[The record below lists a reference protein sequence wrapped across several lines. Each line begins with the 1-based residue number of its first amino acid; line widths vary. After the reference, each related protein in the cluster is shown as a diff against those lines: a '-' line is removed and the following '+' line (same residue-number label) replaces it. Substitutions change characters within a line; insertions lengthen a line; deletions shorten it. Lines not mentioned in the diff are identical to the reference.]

1 MSASDDRMG
10 GRASGPAA
18 HPGPPSPHG
27 PGGMAPGEKPKNLGG
42 TLSRVW
48 RYLARFR
55 AGVVLVVAC
64 SALSTL
70 FSIVGPKVLGDATTE
85 LFSGL
90 TAMVAGTGEV
100 DFAAVGRVLATALC
114 IYLASCGFRI
124 VQEWAMAGVV
134 QRVCYTLRRDVLAKL
149 DRLPLSFFERTP
161 TGDVLSRVANDVD
174 TFGQGLSQA
183 AGQAVS
189 SVTSVVGITAIMLLI
204 SPQLTVVVLLTL
216 PLSALAAALV
226 VRRSQR
232 HFRAQQR
239 LLGVIDAQVEETFSG
254 HDVVKAFCR
263 EPAFLESF
271 RSTNESLADASW
283 KSQFLSSLLRPAT
296 QLVGNL
302 GYVAVAVYGAALAA
316 GGSIAVGDIQAFLQ
330 YVRNFTQPV
339 SQLAQVGNMIQSMA
353 AAAERVFELLDAK
366 EESPASGGFEGTGEL
381 EGPVRGE
388 VVFDHVRFGYVE
400 GSPVIR
406 DFSCRVEPGQTVA
419 IVGPTGAGKTTLVKL
434 LMRFYDVDGGSIALD
449 GVDVRSYD
457 RHSLRSAFA
466 MVLQDAW
473 LFSGTVRENIRF
485 GRPDATDEE
494 VEAAARAARADHFIQ
509 TLPGGYDTVLDE
521 DAANISQGQRQ
532 LLTIARAVLADRPLL
547 ILDEATSSVDT
558 RTERLI
564 QRAMDDLMRGRT
576 SFVIAHRLSTVRDAD
591 LILVMEGGD
600 IMESGTHE
608 ELLARRGIYASL
620 YTKQFASVDE
630 SMAELDG

>member
-1 MSASDDRMG
+1 MIAPD
-10 GRASGPAA
+10 GRARGRADGPAA
-18 HPGPPSPHG
+18 RPGPPSPHG
-27 PGGMAPGEKPKNLGG
+27 PGGMVAGEKAKDLGG
-42 TLSRVW
+42 ALARVW
-48 RYLARFR
+48 RHLARFR
-55 AGVVLVVAC
+55 AGLALAVAF

-70 FSIVGPKVLGDATTE
+70 FSILGPKVLGDATTE

-90 TAMVAGTGEV
+90 EAVVARTGDV
-100 DFAAVGRVLATALC
+100 DFAAVGRILAIALC
-114 IYLASCGFRI
+114 VYLASCGFRV
-124 VQEWAMAGVV
+124 VQEWVTAGVV
-134 QRVCYTLRRDVLAKL
+134 QRVCYGLRRDVAAKL

-161 TGDVLSRVANDVD
+161 TGDVMSRVANDVD
-174 TFGQGLSQA
+174 TLGQGLSQA

-189 SVTSVVGITAIMLLI
+189 SVTSVAGITAVMLAI
-204 SPQLTVVVLLTL
+204 SPRLTLVVLLTL

-226 VRRSQR
+226 VKRSQR

-254 HDVVKAFCR
+254 HDVVRAFRR
-263 EPAFLESF
+263 EAAFLDRF
-271 RSTNESLADASW
+271 RETNDGLADASW

-302 GYVAVAVYGAALAA
+302 GYVGVAVYGAALAA
-316 GGSIAVGDIQAFLQ
+316 GGSVAVGDIQAFLQ

-339 SQLAQVGNMIQSMA
+339 SQLAQVGNMVQSMA
-353 AAAERVFELLDAK
+353 AAAERVFELLDAP
-366 EESPASGGFEGTGEL
+366 EESPASGGFDGAGEL
-381 EGPVRGE
+381 SGPVAGE
-388 VVFDHVRFGYVE
+388 VVFDRVRFGYVE
-400 GSPVIR
+400 GAPVVG

-434 LMRFYDVDGGSIALD
+434 LMRFYDVDGGSISLD
-449 GVDVRSYD
+449 GVDVRAYD
-457 RHSLRSAFA
+457 RRSLRSAFA

-473 LFSGTVRENIRF
+473 LFSGTVRDNIRF
-485 GRPDATDEE
+485 GRPDATDGE

-547 ILDEATSSVDT
+547 ILDEATSSVDS

-600 IMESGTHE
+600 IMESGTHG

-620 YTKQFASVDE
+620 YAKQFASVDE